1 MAFSR
6 ELDAAANGFARYM
19 ARTGIYG
26 HVADGRQPVDR
37 AAAEGYD
44 ACIVSENIARLYRSA
59 GYDAGMLARDMVEG
73 FKKSHDHR
81 RAMLDPAVT
90 QAGVGV
96 AQDET
101 GRYFG
106 VEMFGRPKTSAIHFS
121 LRNDSTRAVDYAAGE
136 RRFSLPPHVE
146 RTHTVC
152 RPVEITIALPKP
164 FKAQP
169 RDGASFV
176 VVERAGA
183 LAVQAATH

>member
-1 MAFSR
+1 
-6 ELDAAANGFARYM
+6 M

-59 GYDAGMLARDMVEG
+59 GYDAV
-73 FKKSHDHR
+73 
-81 RAMLDPAVT
+81 
-90 QAGVGV
+90 
-96 AQDET
+96 
-101 GRYFG
+101 
-106 VEMFGRPKTSAIHFS
+106 
-121 LRNDSTRAVDYAAGE
+121 
-136 RRFSLPPHVE
+136 
-146 RTHTVC
+146 
-152 RPVEITIALPKP
+152 ALPRP

-183 LAVQAATH
+183 LAVHAATD